1 MLKNMNTTQIRN
13 QVKQSIDQLSPEKL
27 VIVAEFLDNL
37 IHEEE
42 DATEEL
48 LNIAD
53 FETAF
58 ARGKQQIQEGKVK
71 DWRLIRAE

>member
-1 MLKNMNTTQIRN
+1 MNTTQIRN

-27 VIVAEFLDNL
+27 VIVAEFLDDL
-37 IHEEE
+37 INEE

-48 LNIAD
+48 LKIEG

-58 ARGKQQIQEGKVK
+58 ERGKQQIQEGKVK
-71 DWRLIRAE
+71 DWRLIRDDV